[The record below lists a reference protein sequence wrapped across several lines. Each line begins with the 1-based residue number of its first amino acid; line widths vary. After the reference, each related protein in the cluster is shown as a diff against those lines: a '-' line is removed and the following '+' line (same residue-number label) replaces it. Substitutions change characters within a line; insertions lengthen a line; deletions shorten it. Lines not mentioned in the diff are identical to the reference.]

1 MSSHCAT
8 IHITC
13 RTALINIKHESVAFV
28 CLCGSMIGNKL
39 IETKAIYKARTHGHA
54 LTDPRLSS
62 DWCYHGN
69 PCIYKQQAVTFVF
82 YSNRQK

>member
-1 MSSHCAT
+1 MKCIAYNHSRVSSSTKSYTASSHCAT

-62 DWCYHGN
+62 D
-69 PCIYKQQAVTFVF
+69 
-82 YSNRQK
+82 